1 MKSFDSDIWKSESS
15 TDWNKGISLR
25 EQMLKDVVENVLPGK
40 TKQEIENA
48 LGPSL
53 ETDYFKSVDKDLIY
67 CLGPERDGFFNID
80 SEWLLIWL
88 DKDGKF
94 ERYMIVND

>member
-1 MKSFDSDIWKSESS
+1 MKSFDSDIWKSKSS

-40 TKQEIENA
+40 TKQEIVSA

-53 ETDYFKSVDKDLIY
+53 KTNYFSSLDKDLIY